1 MALKDNLIRLRTER
15 GWSQAELARRVGVR
29 QNTIAA
35 IESGLTKKSKYL
47 PDIARALD
55 IPLSLFD
62 PDTGE
67 GPQRT
72 PTIPGA
78 DLVGARDLPLY
89 ATVEAGEGAVVMSSD
104 PVDEIRRPAPL
115 ATVKG
120 AYGVIVSGESMVPAL
135 RPGDIVLIHPHLP
148 PKAEDV
154 CLFISERNGEF
165 IATIKEY
172 VGQTQ
177 ETWKVKRYKPEEKE
191 FTLRKSEWQ
200 TCHVSVGR
208 YSRR

>member
-1 MALKDNLIRLRTER
+1 MAIARNVARYRKER
-15 GWSQAELARRVGVR
+15 GLSQEELARRVGVR

-47 PDIARALD
+47 PDIARVLEV
-55 IPLSLFD
+55 PLFD
-62 PDTGE
+62 LDAGE
-67 GPQRT
+67 GAHRT

-104 PVDEIRRPAPL
+104 PVDEVRRPAPL

-135 RPGDIVLIHPHLP
+135 RPGDIALIHPHLP
-148 PKAEDV
+148 PKVEDI
-154 CLFISERNGEF
+154 CLFISEKNGEF
-165 IATIKEY
+165 VATIKEY
-172 VGQTQ
+172 VGQTRDH
-177 ETWKVKRYKPEEKE
+177 WKVKRYKPEEME

>member
-1 MALKDNLIRLRTER
+1 MAIAGNVARYRKER
-15 GWSQAELARRVGVR
+15 GLSQEQLARRVGVR

-47 PDIARALD
+47 PDIARVLEV
-55 IPLSLFD
+55 PLFD
-62 PDTGE
+62 LDAGE
-67 GPQRT
+67 GAHRT

-104 PVDEIRRPAPL
+104 PVDEVRRPAPL

-135 RPGDIVLIHPHLP
+135 RPGDTALIHPHLP
-148 PKAEDV
+148 PKVEDI
-154 CLFISERNGEF
+154 CLFISEKNGEF
-165 IATIKEY
+165 VATIKEY
-172 VGQTQ
+172 VGQTKDH
-177 ETWKVKRYKPEEKE
+177 WRVKRYKPEEKE

>member
-1 MALKDNLIRLRTER
+1 MAIARNVARYRKER
-15 GWSQAELARRVGVR
+15 GLSQEELARRVGVR

-47 PDIARALD
+47 PDIARVLEV
-55 IPLSLFD
+55 PLFD
-62 PDTGE
+62 LDAGE
-67 GPQRT
+67 GAHRT

-104 PVDEIRRPAPL
+104 PVDEVRRPAPL

-135 RPGDIVLIHPHLP
+135 RPGDTALIHPHLP
-148 PKAEDV
+148 PKVEDI

-172 VGQTQ
+172 VGQTKDH
-177 ETWKVKRYKPEEKE
+177 WKVKRYKPEEKE

>member
-1 MALKDNLIRLRTER
+1 MAIARNVARYRKER
-15 GWSQAELARRVGVR
+15 GLSQEELARRVGVR

-47 PDIARALD
+47 PDIARVLEV
-55 IPLSLFD
+55 PLFD
-62 PDTGE
+62 LDAGE
-67 GPQRT
+67 SAHRT

-104 PVDEIRRPAPL
+104 PVDEVRRPAPL

-135 RPGDIVLIHPHLP
+135 RPGDTALIHPHLP
-148 PKAEDV
+148 PKVEDI
-154 CLFISERNGEF
+154 CLFISEKNGEF
-165 IATIKEY
+165 VATIKEY
-172 VGQTQ
+172 VGQTKDH
-177 ETWKVKRYKPEEKE
+177 WRVKRYKPEEKE

>member
-1 MALKDNLIRLRTER
+1 MAIAGNVARYRKER
-15 GWSQAELARRVGVR
+15 GLSQEQLARRVGVR

-47 PDIARALD
+47 PDIARVLEV
-55 IPLSLFD
+55 PLFD
-62 PDTGE
+62 LDAGE
-67 GPQRT
+67 GAHRT

-104 PVDEIRRPAPL
+104 PVDEVRRPAPL

-135 RPGDIVLIHPHLP
+135 RPGDTALIHPHLP
-148 PKAEDV
+148 PKVEDI
-154 CLFISERNGEF
+154 CLFISEKNGEF

-172 VGQTQ
+172 VGQTKDH
-177 ETWKVKRYKPEEKE
+177 WRVKRYKPEEKE

>member
-1 MALKDNLIRLRTER
+1 MAIAGNVARYRKER
-15 GWSQAELARRVGVR
+15 GLSQEQLARRVGVR

-47 PDIARALD
+47 PDIARVLEV
-55 IPLSLFD
+55 PLFD
-62 PDTGE
+62 LDAGE
-67 GPQRT
+67 GAHRT

-78 DLVGARDLPLY
+78 DLVRARDLPLY

-104 PVDEIRRPAPL
+104 PVDEVRRPAPL

-135 RPGDIVLIHPHLP
+135 RPGDTALIHPHLP
-148 PKAEDV
+148 PKVEDI
-154 CLFISERNGEF
+154 CLFISEKNGEF
-165 IATIKEY
+165 VATIKEY
-172 VGQTQ
+172 VGQTKDH
-177 ETWKVKRYKPEEKE
+177 WRVKRYKPEEKE

>member
-1 MALKDNLIRLRTER
+1 MAIARNVARYRKER
-15 GWSQAELARRVGVR
+15 GLSQQELARRIGVR

-35 IESGLTKKSKYL
+35 IEAGVTKKSKYL
-47 PDIARALD
+47 PDIARALE
-55 IPLSLFD
+55 ISLTD
-62 PDTGE
+62 LDGDE
-67 GPQRT
+67 GGHRSPR
-72 PTIPGA
+72 IPGA

-135 RPGDIVLIHPHLP
+135 RPGDIALINPHLP
-148 PKAEDV
+148 PKVEDI

-165 IATIKEY
+165 VATIKEY
-172 VGQTQ
+172 VGQTKDH
-177 ETWKVKRYKPEEKE
+177 WKVKRYKPEEKE

>member
-1 MALKDNLIRLRTER
+1 MGTARNLARYRKER
-15 GWSQAELARRVGVR
+15 GLSQEELARRIGVR

-47 PDIARALD
+47 PDIARALE
-55 IPLSLFD
+55 ISLTELD
-62 PDTGE
+62 AGE
-67 GPQRT
+67 GAHRT
-72 PTIPGA
+72 PTIPGT
-78 DLVGARDLPLY
+78 DLVGVRDLPLY

-148 PKAEDV
+148 PKVEDI

-165 IATIKEY
+165 VATIKEY
-172 VGQTQ
+172 VGQTKDH
-177 ETWKVKRYKPEEKE
+177 WKVKRYKPEEKE

>member
-1 MALKDNLIRLRTER
+1 MATARNVARYRKER
-15 GWSQAELARRVGVR
+15 GLSQEQLARHIGVR

-35 IESGLTKKSKYL
+35 IESGATKKSKYL
-47 PDIARALD
+47 PDIARVLEVDLADLD
-55 IPLSLFD
+55 AAD
-62 PDTGE
+62 GAH
-67 GPQRT
+67 RT

-148 PKAEDV
+148 PKAEDI
-154 CLFISERNGEF
+154 CLFIAQRNGEF
-165 IATIKEY
+165 VATIKEY
-172 VGQTQ
+172 VGQTKDH
-177 ETWKVKRYKPEEKE
+177 WKVKRYKPEEKE

-200 TCHVSVGR
+200 ICHVSVGR

>member
-1 MALKDNLIRLRTER
+1 MAIAGNVARYRRER
-15 GWSQAELARRVGVR
+15 GLSQEELARRVGVR

-47 PDIARALD
+47 PDIARVLEV
-55 IPLSLFD
+55 PLFD
-62 PDTGE
+62 LDAGE
-67 GPQRT
+67 GAHRT

-104 PVDEIRRPAPL
+104 PVDEVRRPAPL

-135 RPGDIVLIHPHLP
+135 RPGDTALIHPHLP
-148 PKAEDV
+148 PKVEDI
-154 CLFISERNGEF
+154 CLFISEKNGEF
-165 IATIKEY
+165 VATIKEY
-172 VGQTQ
+172 VGQTK
-177 ETWKVKRYKPEEKE
+177 EHWKVKRYKPEEKE

>member
-1 MALKDNLIRLRTER
+1 MAIARNVARYRKER
-15 GWSQAELARRVGVR
+15 GLSQEELARRIGVR

-47 PDIARALD
+47 PDIARVLEV
-55 IPLSLFD
+55 PLFD
-62 PDTGE
+62 LDAGE
-67 GPQRT
+67 GAHRT

-104 PVDEIRRPAPL
+104 PVDEVRRPALL

-135 RPGDIVLIHPHLP
+135 RPGDTALIHPHLP
-148 PKAEDV
+148 PKVEDI
-154 CLFISERNGEF
+154 CLFISEKNGEF

-172 VGQTQ
+172 VGQTKDH
-177 ETWKVKRYKPEEKE
+177 WKVKRYKPEEKE

>member
-1 MALKDNLIRLRTER
+1 MGAARNVARYRKER
-15 GWSQAELARRVGVR
+15 GLSQEQLARRIGVR

-35 IESGLTKKSKYL
+35 IELGTTKKSKYL
-47 PDIARALD
+47 PDIARVLEISLTDLD
-55 IPLSLFD
+55 AGDGSR
-62 PDTGE
+62 
-67 GPQRT
+67 RT
-72 PTIPGA
+72 PTIPGT

-148 PKAEDV
+148 PKVEDI

-165 IATIKEY
+165 VATIKEY
-172 VGQTQ
+172 VGQTKDH
-177 ETWKVKRYKPEEKE
+177 WKVKRYKPEEKE

>member
-1 MALKDNLIRLRTER
+1 MATARNVARFRKER
-15 GWSQAELARRVGVR
+15 GLSQEQLARRIGVR

-35 IESGLTKKSKYL
+35 IESGTTKKSKYL
-47 PDIARALD
+47 PDIARVLQVDLADLD
-55 IPLSLFD
+55 AA
-62 PDTGE
+62 E
-67 GPQRT
+67 GAPRT
-72 PTIPGA
+72 PTIRGA

-148 PKAEDV
+148 PKIEDI
-154 CLFISERNGEF
+154 CLFIGQKNGEF
-165 IATIKEY
+165 VATIKEY
-172 VGQTQ
+172 VGQTKDH
-177 ETWKVKRYKPEEKE
+177 WKVKRYKPEEKE
-191 FTLRKSEWQ
+191 FLLRKSDWQ

>member
-1 MALKDNLIRLRTER
+1 MAIAGNVARYRKER
-15 GWSQAELARRVGVR
+15 GLSQEQLARRVGVR

-47 PDIARALD
+47 PDIARVLEV
-55 IPLSLFD
+55 PLFD
-62 PDTGE
+62 LDAGE
-67 GPQRT
+67 GAHRT

-104 PVDEIRRPAPL
+104 PVDEVRRPAPL

-148 PKAEDV
+148 PKVEDI
-154 CLFISERNGEF
+154 CLFISEKNGEF
-165 IATIKEY
+165 VATIKEY
-172 VGQTQ
+172 VGQTKDH
-177 ETWKVKRYKPEEKE
+177 WRVKRYKPEEKE

>member
-1 MALKDNLIRLRTER
+1 MTISRNVARYRKER
-15 GWSQAELARRVGVR
+15 GLSQVELARRVGVR

-35 IESGLTKKSKYL
+35 IESGLTRKSKYL
-47 PDIARALD
+47 PDIARVLEV
-55 IPLSLFD
+55 PLFD
-62 PDTGE
+62 LDAGE
-67 GPQRT
+67 GAHRT
-72 PTIPGA
+72 PTIPGT

-104 PVDEIRRPAPL
+104 PVDEVRRPAPL

-135 RPGDIVLIHPHLP
+135 RPGDTALIHPHLP
-148 PKAEDV
+148 PKVEDI

-172 VGQTQ
+172 VGQTKDH
-177 ETWKVKRYKPEEKE
+177 WKVKRYKPEEKE

>member
-1 MALKDNLIRLRTER
+1 MAIARNVARYRKER
-15 GWSQAELARRVGVR
+15 GLSQEELARRIGVR

-47 PDIARALD
+47 PDIARVLEV
-55 IPLSLFD
+55 PLFD
-62 PDTGE
+62 LDAGE
-67 GPQRT
+67 GAHRT

-104 PVDEIRRPAPL
+104 PVDEVRRPAPL

-135 RPGDIVLIHPHLP
+135 RPGDTALIHPHLP
-148 PKAEDV
+148 PKVEDI
-154 CLFISERNGEF
+154 CLFISEKNGEF

-172 VGQTQ
+172 VGQTKDH
-177 ETWKVKRYKPEEKE
+177 WKVKRYKPEEKE

>member
-1 MALKDNLIRLRTER
+1 MAVARNVARYRKER
-15 GWSQAELARRVGVR
+15 GMSQEELARRVGVR

-47 PDIARALD
+47 PDIARVLEV
-55 IPLSLFD
+55 PLFD
-62 PDTGE
+62 LDAGE
-67 GPQRT
+67 GAHRT

-104 PVDEIRRPAPL
+104 PVDEVRRPAPL
-115 ATVKG
+115 VTVKG

-135 RPGDIVLIHPHLP
+135 RPGDTALIHPHLP
-148 PKAEDV
+148 PKVEDI
-154 CLFISERNGEF
+154 CLFISEKNGEF

-172 VGQTQ
+172 VGQTK
-177 ETWKVKRYKPEEKE
+177 EHWKVKRYKPEEKE